1 MEEGG
6 KRSIHYVA
14 GGHFFEIGGA
24 FDVNGEGGGG

>member
-14 GGHFFEIGGA
+14 GGHFFEIGAA
-24 FDVNGEGGGG
+24 FDADSPPQR